1 MGRVAERLA
10 GRLPPPRR
18 ATLAALEDR
27 DSGSLIDRALLIYFP
42 APDSFTGEDCL
53 EIQHHGSV
61 AVARLLA
68 DILGAMPELRPAEP
82 GEFTRR
88 AFLHGK
94 LDLTQAEGLAD
105 LVEAST
111 AAQARV
117 ALRQMAGAQGQL
129 YAGWREDV
137 LQALAML
144 EAEIDFAADEE
155 VPEALWQ
162 ALAPQLAETAAAIGR
177 HLDDGHKGE
186 RLRCGLSIAV
196 IGAPNVGKS
205 SLVNALSR
213 RDVAIV
219 TAIPGTTRDVIEVA
233 MDLDGLPVTLLDTA
247 GLRDSDDPIELEG
260 IARAR
265 ARATAADFRL
275 RVVDD
280 PRTSTARTLEAGP
293 TLIVL
298 NKADL
303 WPQVALPEGLLAVS
317 AATGTGLD
325 ELLGRLAREARA
337 LLPGEDAVLVTRAR
351 HRSALAEAEAA
362 LRRAMSL
369 GGEADLGLLAEEIRL
384 AARAIGR
391 VTGAFGVE
399 DILDRV
405 FATFCIGK

>member
-1 MGRVAERLA
+1 MAERLT

-18 ATLAALEDR
+18 ATLAALEDPN
-27 DSGSLIDRALLIYFP
+27 SGSLMDQALLIYFP

-68 DILGAMPELRPAEP
+68 DVLAAMPELRPAAP
-82 GEFTRR
+82 GEFTKR

-105 LVEAST
+105 LIEAST
-111 AAQARV
+111 AAQARA
-117 ALRQMAGAQGQL
+117 ALRQFAGAQGRL
-129 YAGWREDV
+129 YAGWREEV

-144 EAEIDFAADEE
+144 EAEIDFAAEEE

-162 ALAPQLAETAAAIGR
+162 TMGPRLAETAAAIRR

-186 RLRCGLSIAV
+186 RLRAGLAIAV

-205 SLVNALSR
+205 SLVNALAR

-233 MDLDGLPVTLLDTA
+233 IDLDGLPVTLLDTA
-247 GLRDSDDPIELEG
+247 GLRESDDPIELEG

-265 ARATAADFRL
+265 ARANAAEIRL

-280 PRTSTARTLEAGP
+280 PGTATARGLEPGP
-293 TLIVL
+293 TLTVL
-298 NKADL
+298 NKSDL
-303 WPQVALPEGLLAVS
+303 WSQASLPEGSIAVS
-317 AATGTGLD
+317 ATTGLGLD
-325 ELLGRLAREARA
+325 ELLRRLAREARA
-337 LLPGEDAVLVTRAR
+337 LLPSEDAVLVTRVR
-351 HRSALAEAEAA
+351 HRSALVDAESA
-362 LRRAMSL
+362 LMRAMLL
-369 GGEADLGLLAEEIRL
+369 GGDADLGLLAEEIRL
-384 AARAIGR
+384 AARALGR